1 MTKQNSSNSKS
12 KERTQRLASSTAA
25 TKAARTSAA
34 AAAADGA
41 AVPSAR
47 KTSISE
53 HPFRLIRMTWEGL
66 YVALSRVKFR
76 NDIRLLLR
84 NGDRS
89 TFEYIFGLK
98 RNKEI
103 QSFFDGYKPHPL
115 GDHLDTNHACSMQ
128 MKWDGRQAA
137 INAGYLIQN
146 SKGIT

>member
-1 MTKQNSSNSKS
+1 M
-12 KERTQRLASSTAA
+12 RTPPLRLPRQTLI
-25 TKAARTSAA
+25 KGRTI
-34 AAAADGA
+34 
-41 AVPSAR
+41 R
-47 KTSISE
+47 KVILSISE

-89 TFEYIFGLK
+89 TIEYIFGLK

-103 QSFFDGYKPHPL
+103 QSFFDGYMPHPL